1 MTGFRMEL
9 DSPILFLGGR
19 NWGIPHQGN
28 LQKINYQSNTLEM
41 KATVSYIEISD
52 WTGKRFHIAP
62 VLKRVDEK
70 SLEVSFK
77 PGRFIPTVKV
87 TFKVEAMR
95 KDVVCL
101 SYDCSVPV
109 SMIISGAVEH
119 LQNKMP
125 HGIEGKPEEKRVN
138 VYLGR
143 IDKLA
148 SALKYVAPTDLTF
161 TDEEVCLSLA
171 LL

>member
-1 MTGFRMEL
+1 MEWGFPM
-9 DSPILFLGGR
+9 PFPGGR
-19 NWGIPHQGN
+19 NRGIPHQGN
-28 LQKINYQSNTLEM
+28 LQKTNCQSNTLEM
-41 KATVSYIEISD
+41 NATVSYTEISD
-52 WTGKRFHIAP
+52 WTGKRFHITP

-101 SYDCSVPV
+101 SYDCSTAV
-109 SMIISGAVEH
+109 SLLIRGALEH
-119 LQNKMP
+119 LQDKMP
-125 HGIEGKPEEKRVN
+125 HGIEVKPDDKRVN
-138 VYLGR
+138 VYLDK
-143 IDKLA
+143 IDKLKN
-148 SALKYVAPTDLTF
+148 ALDYVAPTDLTF

>member
-1 MTGFRMEL
+1 MEWGFPM
-9 DSPILFLGGR
+9 PFPGGR
-19 NWGIPHQGN
+19 NRGIPHQSN
-28 LQKINYQSNTLEM
+28 LQKTNYQSDTLEM
-41 KATVSYIEISD
+41 KATVSYTEISD

-101 SYDCSVPV
+101 SYDCCTA
-109 SMIISGAVEH
+109 ISLLIRGAVEH

-125 HGIEGKPEEKRVN
+125 HGIEVKPEEKRVN
-138 VYLGR
+138 VYLDR
-143 IDKLA
+143 IDKLK
-148 SALKYVAPTDLTF
+148 SALDYVIPTDLTF
-161 TDEEVCLSLA
+161 TGEEVSLSLA

>member
-1 MTGFRMEL
+1 
-9 DSPILFLGGR
+9 
-19 NWGIPHQGN
+19 
-28 LQKINYQSNTLEM
+28 M
-41 KATVSYIEISD
+41 KTTVSYTEISD

-101 SYDCSVPV
+101 SYDCSTA
-109 SMIISGAVEH
+109 ISLLIRGAVEH

-125 HGIEGKPEEKRVN
+125 HGIEVKPEEKRIN
-138 VYLGR
+138 VYLDR
-143 IDKLA
+143 IDKLK
-148 SALKYVAPTDLTF
+148 SALDYVAPTDLTF
-161 TDEEVCLSLA
+161 TDEEACLSLA

>member
-1 MTGFRMEL
+1 MERGFPMPFPSR
-9 DSPILFLGGR
+9 R
-19 NWGIPHQGN
+19 NRGIPHQGN
-28 LQKINYQSNTLEM
+28 LQKTNYKSNTLGM
-41 KATVSYIEISD
+41 KATVSYTEISD

-101 SYDCSVPV
+101 SYDCCTA
-109 SMIISGAVEH
+109 ISLLIRGAVEH

-125 HGIEGKPEEKRVN
+125 HGIEVKPEEKRVN
-138 VYLGR
+138 VYLDR
-143 IDKLA
+143 IDKLK
-148 SALKYVAPTDLTF
+148 SALDYVIPTDLTF
-161 TDEEVCLSLA
+161 TGEEVSLSLA

>member
-1 MTGFRMEL
+1 
-9 DSPILFLGGR
+9 
-19 NWGIPHQGN
+19 
-28 LQKINYQSNTLEM
+28 M
-41 KATVSYIEISD
+41 KVTVSYTEISD

-101 SYDCSVPV
+101 SYDCSTAV
-109 SMIISGAVEH
+109 SLLIRGVVEH

-125 HGIEGKPEEKRVN
+125 HGIEVKPDDKRVN
-138 VYLGR
+138 VYLDR
-143 IDKLA
+143 IDKLKN
-148 SALKYVAPTDLTF
+148 ALDYVAPTDLTF
-161 TDEEVCLSLA
+161 TDEEVCLSFT

>member
-1 MTGFRMEL
+1 MGFPDTVSEWAEL
-9 DSPILFLGGR
+9 
-19 NWGIPHQGN
+19 GN
-28 LQKINYQSNTLEM
+28 PLPKQSAKKTNFKSNTSDM
-41 KATVSYIEISD
+41 KATISYTEMSG
-52 WTGKRFHIAP
+52 WAGKRFHKAP

-87 TFKVEAMR
+87 TFKIEAMR

-101 SYDCSVPV
+101 SYDCSTAV
-109 SMIISGAVEH
+109 SLLIRGVVEH

-125 HGIEGKPEEKRVN
+125 HGIEVKPDDKRVN
-138 VYLGR
+138 VYLDR
-143 IDKLA
+143 IDKLKN
-148 SALKYVAPTDLTF
+148 ALDYVAPTDLTF
-161 TDEEVCLSLA
+161 TDEEVCLSFT

>member
-1 MTGFRMEL
+1 MEWGFPM
-9 DSPILFLGGR
+9 PFPGGR
-19 NWGIPHQGN
+19 NRGIPHQGN
-28 LQKINYQSNTLEM
+28 LQKTNYQSDTLEM
-41 KATVSYIEISD
+41 KATVSYTEISD

-95 KDVVCL
+95 KDIVCL
-101 SYDCSVPV
+101 TYDCSVPV

-119 LQNKMP
+119 LQDKMP
-125 HGIEGKPEEKRVN
+125 HGIEVKPEEKRVN
-138 VYLGR
+138 VYLDR
-143 IDKLA
+143 IDKLKN
-148 SALKYVAPTDLTF
+148 ALDYVAPTDLSF
-161 TDEEVCLSLA
+161 GKEEVCLIFE